1 MKFWSSVGVT
11 VLMALVIGIGMVR
24 MAQGKGAGL
33 FFLSL
38 LGFAVLFGFF
48 CLPPKTHHH

>member
-11 VLMALVIGIGMVR
+11 LLMALIIGIGMVR
-24 MAQGKGAGL
+24 MTQGKGFGL

-38 LGFAVLFGFF
+38 AGFAVLFGFF
-48 CLPPKTHHH
+48 CLPPKENHH